1 MRRYSNIE
9 FVLNLDIDVGMELIF
24 KAYEEREKEKLFKLY
39 SNIYPYM
46 TEETFITFEEYYNEC
61 LINSN
66 QNQKTATEIIEEI
79 KDMYENTAWKEV

>member
-1 MRRYSNIE
+1 
-9 FVLNLDIDVGMELIF
+9 MELIF

-39 SNIYPYM
+39 SNMYPYM
-46 TEETFITFEEYYNEC
+46 TEETFITFEGYYNEC
-61 LINSN
+61 LINSNQN